1 MPIEPIKQEELKAFY
16 ERKLAFEKE
25 EDELKKLKQNFA
37 DRKGMGAETQPGPF
51 DLIVTQVA
59 QNRVNDKLLIEA
71 IAKDLGSEKAE
82 AYKAAATK
90 KTEYNTVSV
99 KLVG

>member
-1 MPIEPIKQEELKAFY
+1 MAIEPITQAELKAFY

-25 EDELKKLKQNFA
+25 EDEMKKVKQGFA
-37 DRKGMGAETQPGPF
+37 DRKGMGAEIQPGPF

-90 KTEYNTVSV
+90 KTEYSTVSV
-99 KLVG
+99 KLTG